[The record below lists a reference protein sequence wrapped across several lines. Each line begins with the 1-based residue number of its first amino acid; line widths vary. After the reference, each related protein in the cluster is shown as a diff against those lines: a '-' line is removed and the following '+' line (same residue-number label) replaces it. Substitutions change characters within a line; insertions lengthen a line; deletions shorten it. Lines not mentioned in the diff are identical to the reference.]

1 MANKKWGKLLAF
13 TALAGTAIAGT
24 LAYLK
29 YKKDSD
35 DFDDDFDDFDDELD
49 DDEDFDFPLPTENDE
64 SFHPVQREYVSIN
77 IDSADSNSNEEPP
90 KADNS
95 QEATDNSE
103 EAKTADSTESS
114 TDSTPT
120 ENN

>member
-13 TALAGTAIAGT
+13 TALAGAAIAGT

-29 YKKDSD
+29 CKKDSEY
-35 DFDDDFDDFDDELD
+35 FDDDFDDFDDDLD

-77 IDSADSNSNEEPP
+77 IDSGDSINNEEAP
-90 KADNS
+90 KAENTQEDNGSETDSAPEGSDNS
-95 QEATDNSE
+95 TNS
-103 EAKTADSTESS
+103 TN
-114 TDSTPT
+114 T